1 MIIPAH
7 WAEGRVQDHVNGQ
20 QVTVR
25 RFGWSDESAEAAQRH
40 ADARTLA
47 AFDRIASGEQLAR
60 RERKVA
66 YNGADGMPIREEIVQ
81 RAGDAVITR
90 NSYGA
95 LCLNTPDVLF
105 LDIDFESHKMDSGAM
120 EFALGPALIA
130 GLLAGWSAE
139 SWIAGAIAAVA
150 VFAVALRIGK
160 DRKRG
165 DASAVNPGPE
175 KRAKAR
181 IARFM
186 QQHADWHLRIYRTP
200 AGFRLL
206 AMHDVFDPASAAVT
220 ECFRQLGVDKVYAR
234 MCQNQGCFRARL
246 TAKPWRIGIADHLR
260 PRPGVW
266 PVAPE
271 RLPMREAWVR
281 RYDAS
286 ARGHAACRFLEAVGS
301 AKVHPAAQRVQDVH
315 DQLSQA
321 TSGLPIA

>member
-1 MIIPAH
+1 MIIPAY
-7 WAEGRVQDHVNGQ
+7 WAEGRLQQQVNGQ

-25 RFGWSDESAEAAQRH
+25 RFGWSDDSADAAQVH
-40 ADARTLA
+40 ADGRTLA
-47 AFDRIASGEQLAR
+47 AFERIATGEKLAR

-105 LDIDFESHKMDSGAM
+105 LDIDFEAQKLDSGAI
-120 EFALGPALIA
+120 EFALGPALVG
-130 GLLAGWSAE
+130 GLLAGWSAN
-139 SWIAGAIAAVA
+139 SWIAGVVA
-150 VFAVALRIGK
+150 LLVVFVVALRIGK
-160 DRKRG
+160 QRKQG
-165 DASAVNPGPE
+165 VASAVNPGPE

-206 AMHDVFDPASAAVT
+206 AMHDVFDPGSAAVSD
-220 ECFRQLGVDKVYAR
+220 CFKHLGVDKVYAR

-246 TAKPWRIGIADHLR
+246 TAKPWRIGIAEHLR

-266 PVAPE
+266 PVAVE
-271 RLPMREAWVR
+271 RLPMREAWVA
-281 RYDAS
+281 RYEAV
-286 ARGHAACRFLEAVGS
+286 ARDHAACRFLEAVGS
-301 AKVHPAAQRVQDVH
+301 DRVHPAAQRVQDVH
-315 DQLSQA
+315 DEMSGA
-321 TSGLPIA
+321 ASGLPIA